1 MGGVSWAAVIAAVGA
16 LQATATATTTAS
28 ATSSPMATPTPSPG
42 AGRQERFLY
51 LLRTYPQRAPRDTLA
66 QVEQLIGE
74 GEFPEHDRAEYWMG
88 SAWLALQEGEVAR
101 RWFERVGRDHPGS
114 VWVERSWV
122 GLGDVAAQERRY
134 GAALGW
140 YAKAEGAR
148 DEAVREMGRVS
159 ARSTQVLRARQ
170 RLAWA
175 AGGLAVI
182 VAGLLAESLRRRG
195 PVRLWPLPAE
205 ARIVLPVLGVLALLS
220 ARQDPA
226 PRAAI
231 LELCAG
237 AALLVT
243 LSGLR
248 LRAASPRGA
257 ARALH
262 AAGTLAALGALAYVA
277 VYRGGLVGMLLETL
291 RAGPE

>member
-1 MGGVSWAAVIAAVGA
+1 M
-16 LQATATATTTAS
+16 
-28 ATSSPMATPTPSPG
+28 
-42 AGRQERFLY
+42 
-51 LLRTYPQRAPRDTLA
+51 RTYPQREPRETLA
-66 QVEQLIGE
+66 RVEQLIVE
-74 GEFPEHDRAEYWMG
+74 GEFLDHDRAEYWMG
-88 SAWLALQEGEVAR
+88 SAWLALQEVDRAR
-101 RWFERVGRDHPGS
+101 GWFERVGRDHPGS
-114 VWVERSWV
+114 VWVERSWM
-122 GLGDVAAQERRY
+122 GMGDAAAHDRRY
-134 GAALGW
+134 GEALEW

-148 DEAVREMGRVS
+148 DQAVREMARVS
-159 ARSTQVLRARQ
+159 ARSTQALRVRQ

-175 AGGLAVI
+175 AGGLAVV
-182 VAGLLAESLRRRG
+182 VAGLLAASLRRHG
-195 PVRLWPLPAE
+195 PVRFWPLPAE
-205 ARIVLPVLGVLALLS
+205 ARIV
-220 ARQDPA
+220 
-226 PRAAI
+226 I

>member
-1 MGGVSWAAVIAAVGA
+1 
-16 LQATATATTTAS
+16 
-28 ATSSPMATPTPSPG
+28 
-42 AGRQERFLY
+42 
-51 LLRTYPQRAPRDTLA
+51 LRTYPQRAPRDTLA
-66 QVEQLIGE
+66 QVEQLVLE
-74 GEFPEHDRAEYWMG
+74 GDFPEHDRAEYWMG
-88 SAWLALQEGEVAR
+88 SAWLALQEVAR
-101 RWFERVGRDHPGS
+101 ARGWFERVGRDHPGS
-114 VWVERSWV
+114 IWVERSWV
-122 GLGDVAAQERRY
+122 GLGDVAAQERSY
-134 GAALGW
+134 GAALEW

-277 VYRGGLVGMLLETL
+277 VYRGGLVGMLLATL

>member
-1 MGGVSWAAVIAAVGA
+1 M
-16 LQATATATTTAS
+16 
-28 ATSSPMATPTPSPG
+28 
-42 AGRQERFLY
+42 
-51 LLRTYPQRAPRDTLA
+51 RTYPQREPRETLA
-66 QVEQLIGE
+66 RVEQLIVE
-74 GEFPEHDRAEYWMG
+74 GEFLDHDRAEYWMG
-88 SAWLALQEGEVAR
+88 SAWLALQEVDRAR
-101 RWFERVGRDHPGS
+101 GWFERVGRDHPGS
-114 VWVERSWV
+114 VWVERSWM
-122 GLGDVAAQERRY
+122 GMGDAAAHDRRY
-134 GAALGW
+134 GEALEW

-148 DEAVREMGRVS
+148 DQAVREMARVS
-159 ARSTQVLRARQ
+159 ARSTQALRVRQ

-175 AGGLAVI
+175 AGGLAVV
-182 VAGLLAESLRRRG
+182 VAGLLAASLRRHG
-195 PVRLWPLPAE
+195 PVRFWPLPAE
-205 ARIVLPVLGVLALLS
+205 ARIVTPVLGVLALLS

-237 AALLVT
+237 AALLIT